1 MNAKFR
7 LAAAA
12 DIGALVDLENRS
24 FSSDRIS
31 RKSFRRLVASPSAAV
46 IIASIGQSIAGYA
59 VVLFRA
65 GSAAARI
72 YSLAVDPDIPRHRA
86 RAARCLRRRSGDSAA
101 AAPLR
106 LEVREDNVR
115 AINLYERM
123 AYSRFAAKP
132 GYYADG
138 ATALRF
144 AQADC
149 AAGQH
154 CTACRNRC
162 SMSFVSSA
170 YGHRQSRL
178 PRPGVTHANAMRFA
192 THENR

>member
-1 MNAKFR
+1 VNAKFR

-31 RKSFRRLVASPSAAV
+31 RKSFSRLVASPSAAV
-46 IIASIGQSIAGYA
+46 IIASIGQSVAGYA

-72 YSLAVDPDIPRHRA
+72 YSLAVNPTFRGIGRELL
-86 RAARCLRRRSGDSAA
+86 AACEGEAAIRGCSAV
-101 AAPLR
+101 R

-144 AQADC
+144 AKPIAPRATSTARLAGT
-149 AAGQH
+149 AA
-154 CTACRNRC
+154 A
-162 SMSFVSSA
+162 
-170 YGHRQSRL
+170 
-178 PRPGVTHANAMRFA
+178 
-192 THENR
+192 

>member
-1 MNAKFR
+1 MFALRQAQAETSHDTILIRAQTRFSGLVNAKFR

-46 IIASIGQSIAGYA
+46 IIASVGQSLAGYA

-65 GSAAARI
+65 GSAAARHLFAGRR
-72 YSLAVDPDIPRHRA
+72 SRIPRHRA
-86 RAARCLRRRSGDSAA
+86 RAARCLRGEAAIRGCSAV
-101 AAPLR
+101 R

-123 AYSRFAAKP
+123 SYSRFAAKP

-144 AQADC
+144 AKPIAPRGTSTARLAGT
-149 AAGQH
+149 AA
-154 CTACRNRC
+154 A
-162 SMSFVSSA
+162 
-170 YGHRQSRL
+170 
-178 PRPGVTHANAMRFA
+178 
-192 THENR
+192 

>member
-1 MNAKFR
+1 VNAKFR

-31 RKSFRRLVASPSAAV
+31 RKSFRHLIASPSAAV
-46 IIASIGQSIAGYA
+46 IVASAGQSLAGYA

-65 GSAAARI
+65 ASAAARI
-72 YSLAVDPDIPRHRA
+72 YSLAVDPAFRGIGRELLAACEDE
-86 RAARCLRRRSGDSAA
+86 AARRGASAI
-101 AAPLR
+101 R

-123 AYSRFAAKP
+123 SYSRFAAKP

-144 AQADC
+144 AKPIAPR
-149 AAGQH
+149 AAVARLAG
-154 CTACRNRC
+154 TA
-162 SMSFVSSA
+162 A
-170 YGHRQSRL
+170 
-178 PRPGVTHANAMRFA
+178 A
-192 THENR
+192 